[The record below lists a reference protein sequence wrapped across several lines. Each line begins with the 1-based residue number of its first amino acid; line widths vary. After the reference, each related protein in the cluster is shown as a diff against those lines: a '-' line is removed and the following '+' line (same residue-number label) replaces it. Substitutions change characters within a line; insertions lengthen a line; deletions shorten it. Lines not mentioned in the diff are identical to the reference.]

1 MSNGYFKVEMPKNE
15 PVKAYLP
22 GSPERASLKKE
33 LERQSAQVV
42 QVPMIIGGKEVWTER
57 KTKAV
62 MPHDHAHVIA
72 EAASG
77 GEKEL
82 KDAIAAALAA
92 RKAWTE
98 MPMEHRVSIF
108 LKAAD
113 LIAGPMR
120 DKVNAATML
129 GQSKTAYQAEID
141 TCELIDFLRFNVYYL
156 QQIYDRQPNNTPNVW
171 NRIEYR
177 PLEGFVTAISPFNF
191 TSIGANLPTAPA
203 IAGNVVLWK
212 PATTAVLSNYYVM
225 QALMAAGLPAGVI
238 NFVPSR
244 GSDMSKYVLSDPNLA
259 GFHFTGSTEV
269 FSGVYSLVGENIK
282 KYKTYPRLVGETGG
296 KDFIFAHN
304 SADVPG
310 LVAALTRAS
319 YEYQGQKC
327 SAASRAFV
335 PASIWPQV
343 KEGMLAEIEKI
354 KIGDIT
360 DFTNLMGAVID
371 ASAFKTNKEYID
383 YAKASEDAEVICGG
397 YDDSKGYFIYP
408 TLIEAK
414 KPDFKTMVEEI
425 FGPVM
430 TVYVYPDDKLDETL
444 ASCDTATSYGLSGA
458 IFADDREA
466 IVKMEDALKGT
477 AGNFYIND
485 KPTGAVIGQQPFGG
499 ARASGTNDK
508 AGSEINMYRW
518 LSPRT
523 IKELRVSCLDV
534 TYPYMVSSE
543 GSKTGTLC
551 LHIRN
556 CLLSVG
562 SFFELGH

>member
-120 DKVNAATML
+120 YKVNAATML
-129 GQSKTAYQAEID
+129 GQSKTVYQAEID

-397 YDDSKGYFIYP
+397 YDDSKGYFVYP

-444 ASCDTATSYGLSGA
+444 ASCATATSYGLSGA
-458 IFADDREA
+458 IFADDRES
-466 IVKMEDALKGT
+466 IVKMENALKGT

-523 IKELRVSCLDV
+523 IKELRVPCLDV
-534 TYPYMVSSE
+534 TYPYMVE
-543 GSKTGTLC
+543 A
-551 LHIRN
+551 
-556 CLLSVG
+556 
-562 SFFELGH
+562 

>member
-360 DFTNLMGAVID
+360 DFRNLMGAVID

-397 YDDSKGYFIYP
+397 YDDSKGYFIYL

-523 IKELRVSCLDV
+523 IKELRVPCLDV
-534 TYPYMVSSE
+534 TYPYMVE
-543 GSKTGTLC
+543 A
-551 LHIRN
+551 
-556 CLLSVG
+556 
-562 SFFELGH
+562 

>member
-33 LERQSAQVV
+33 LERQFAQVV

-120 DKVNAATML
+120 YKVNAATML
-129 GQSKTAYQAEID
+129 GQSKTVYQAEID

-360 DFTNLMGAVID
+360 DFRNLMGAVID

-523 IKELRVSCLDV
+523 IKELRVPCLDV
-534 TYPYMVSSE
+534 TYPYMVE
-543 GSKTGTLC
+543 A
-551 LHIRN
+551 
-556 CLLSVG
+556 
-562 SFFELGH
+562 

>member
-120 DKVNAATML
+120 YKVNAATML
-129 GQSKTAYQAEID
+129 GQSKTVYQAEID

-397 YDDSKGYFIYP
+397 YDDSKGYFVYP

-485 KPTGAVIGQQPFGG
+485 EPTGAVIGQQPFGG

-523 IKELRVSCLDV
+523 IKELRVPCLDV
-534 TYPYMVSSE
+534 TYPYMVE
-543 GSKTGTLC
+543 A
-551 LHIRN
+551 
-556 CLLSVG
+556 
-562 SFFELGH
+562 

>member
-15 PVKAYLP
+15 SVKAYLP

-354 KIGDIT
+354 KIGDIS
-360 DFTNLMGAVID
+360 DFRNLMGAVID

-523 IKELRVSCLDV
+523 IKELRVPCLDV
-534 TYPYMVSSE
+534 TYPYMVE
-543 GSKTGTLC
+543 A
-551 LHIRN
+551 
-556 CLLSVG
+556 
-562 SFFELGH
+562 

>member
-120 DKVNAATML
+120 YKVNAATML
-129 GQSKTAYQAEID
+129 GQSKTVYQAEID

-310 LVAALTRAS
+310 LVAALSRAS

-360 DFTNLMGAVID
+360 DFRNLMGAVID

-397 YDDSKGYFIYP
+397 YDDSKGYFVYP

-523 IKELRVSCLDV
+523 IKELRVPCLDV
-534 TYPYMVSSE
+534 TYPYMVE
-543 GSKTGTLC
+543 A
-551 LHIRN
+551 
-556 CLLSVG
+556 
-562 SFFELGH
+562 

>member
-120 DKVNAATML
+120 YKVNAATML
-129 GQSKTAYQAEID
+129 GQSKTVYQAEID

-397 YDDSKGYFIYP
+397 YDDSKGYFVYP

-508 AGSEINMYRW
+508 AGSELNMYRW

-523 IKELRVSCLDV
+523 IKELRVPCLDV
-534 TYPYMVSSE
+534 TYPYMVE
-543 GSKTGTLC
+543 A
-551 LHIRN
+551 
-556 CLLSVG
+556 
-562 SFFELGH
+562 

>member
-129 GQSKTAYQAEID
+129 GQSKTVYQAEID

-397 YDDSKGYFIYP
+397 YDDSKGYFVYP

-518 LSPRT
+518 LSTRA
-523 IKELRVSCLDV
+523 IKELRVPCLDV
-534 TYPYMVSSE
+534 TYPYMVE
-543 GSKTGTLC
+543 A
-551 LHIRN
+551 
-556 CLLSVG
+556 
-562 SFFELGH
+562 

>member
-120 DKVNAATML
+120 YKVNAATML

-523 IKELRVSCLDV
+523 IKELRVPCLDV
-534 TYPYMVSSE
+534 TYPYMVE
-543 GSKTGTLC
+543 A
-551 LHIRN
+551 
-556 CLLSVG
+556 
-562 SFFELGH
+562 

>member
-120 DKVNAATML
+120 YKVNAATML
-129 GQSKTAYQAEID
+129 GQSKTVYQAEID

-259 GFHFTGSTEV
+259 GFNFTGSTEV

-397 YDDSKGYFIYP
+397 YDDSKGYFVYP

-523 IKELRVSCLDV
+523 IKELRVPCLDV
-534 TYPYMVSSE
+534 TYPYMVE
-543 GSKTGTLC
+543 A
-551 LHIRN
+551 
-556 CLLSVG
+556 
-562 SFFELGH
+562 

>member
-120 DKVNAATML
+120 YKVNAATML
-129 GQSKTAYQAEID
+129 GQSKTVYQAEID

-383 YAKASEDAEVICGG
+383 YAKASEDADVICGG
-397 YDDSKGYFIYP
+397 YDDSKGYFVYP

-430 TVYVYPDDKLDETL
+430 TIYVYPDDKLDETL

-523 IKELRVSCLDV
+523 IKELRVPCLDV
-534 TYPYMVSSE
+534 TYPYMVE
-543 GSKTGTLC
+543 A
-551 LHIRN
+551 
-556 CLLSVG
+556 
-562 SFFELGH
+562 

>member
-120 DKVNAATML
+120 DKVNVATML
-129 GQSKTAYQAEID
+129 GQSKTVYQAEID

-397 YDDSKGYFIYP
+397 YDDSKGYFVYP

-466 IVKMEDALKGT
+466 IVKMENALKGT

-523 IKELRVSCLDV
+523 IKELRVPCLDV
-534 TYPYMVSSE
+534 TYPYMVE
-543 GSKTGTLC
+543 A
-551 LHIRN
+551 
-556 CLLSVG
+556 
-562 SFFELGH
+562 

>member
-383 YAKASEDAEVICGG
+383 YAKASEDADVICGG

-523 IKELRVSCLDV
+523 IKELRVPCLDV
-534 TYPYMVSSE
+534 TYPYMVE
-543 GSKTGTLC
+543 
-551 LHIRN
+551 
-556 CLLSVG
+556 
-562 SFFELGH
+562 E

>member
-120 DKVNAATML
+120 YKVNAATML
-129 GQSKTAYQAEID
+129 GQSKTVYQAEID

-343 KEGMLAEIEKI
+343 KEGILAEIEKI

-397 YDDSKGYFIYP
+397 YDDSKGYFVYP

-523 IKELRVSCLDV
+523 IKELRVPCLDV
-534 TYPYMVSSE
+534 TYPYMVE
-543 GSKTGTLC
+543 A
-551 LHIRN
+551 
-556 CLLSVG
+556 
-562 SFFELGH
+562 

>member
-33 LERQSAQVV
+33 LEHQSAQVV

-120 DKVNAATML
+120 YKVNAATML
-129 GQSKTAYQAEID
+129 GQSKTVYQAEID

-304 SADVPG
+304 STDVPG

-397 YDDSKGYFIYP
+397 YDDSKGYFVYP

-466 IVKMEDALKGT
+466 IVKMENALKGT

-523 IKELRVSCLDV
+523 IKELRVPCLDV
-534 TYPYMVSSE
+534 TYPYMVE
-543 GSKTGTLC
+543 A
-551 LHIRN
+551 
-556 CLLSVG
+556 
-562 SFFELGH
+562 

>member
-523 IKELRVSCLDV
+523 IKELRVPCLDV
-534 TYPYMVSSE
+534 TYPYMV
-543 GSKTGTLC
+543 
-551 LHIRN
+551 
-556 CLLSVG
+556 
-562 SFFELGH
+562 

>member
-129 GQSKTAYQAEID
+129 GQSKTVYQAEID

-523 IKELRVSCLDV
+523 IKELRVPCLDV
-534 TYPYMVSSE
+534 TYPYMVE
-543 GSKTGTLC
+543 A
-551 LHIRN
+551 
-556 CLLSVG
+556 
-562 SFFELGH
+562 

>member
-77 GEKEL
+77 GEKAL

-360 DFTNLMGAVID
+360 DFRNLMGAVID

-383 YAKASEDAEVICGG
+383 YAKASEDADVICGG

-523 IKELRVSCLDV
+523 IKELRVPCLDV
-534 TYPYMVSSE
+534 TYPYMVE
-543 GSKTGTLC
+543 A
-551 LHIRN
+551 
-556 CLLSVG
+556 
-562 SFFELGH
+562 

>member
-225 QALMAAGLPAGVI
+225 QALMATGLPAGVI

-343 KEGMLAEIEKI
+343 KEGMLAKIEKI

-383 YAKASEDAEVICGG
+383 YAKASEDADVICGG

-523 IKELRVSCLDV
+523 IKELRVPCLDV
-534 TYPYMVSSE
+534 TYPYMVE
-543 GSKTGTLC
+543 A
-551 LHIRN
+551 
-556 CLLSVG
+556 
-562 SFFELGH
+562 

>member
-129 GQSKTAYQAEID
+129 GQSKTVYQAEID

-296 KDFIFAHN
+296 KDFLFAHK

-397 YDDSKGYFIYP
+397 YDDSKGYFVYP

-523 IKELRVSCLDV
+523 IKELRVPCLDV
-534 TYPYMVSSE
+534 TYPYMVE
-543 GSKTGTLC
+543 A
-551 LHIRN
+551 
-556 CLLSVG
+556 
-562 SFFELGH
+562 

>member
-129 GQSKTAYQAEID
+129 GQSKTVYQAEID

-177 PLEGFVTAISPFNF
+177 PLEGFVTAIFPFNF

-335 PASIWPQV
+335 PASIWPKV

-397 YDDSKGYFIYP
+397 YDDSKGYFVYP

-523 IKELRVSCLDV
+523 IKELRVPCLDV
-534 TYPYMVSSE
+534 TYPYMVE
-543 GSKTGTLC
+543 A
-551 LHIRN
+551 
-556 CLLSVG
+556 
-562 SFFELGH
+562 

>member
-82 KDAIAAALAA
+82 KDAIVAALAA

-397 YDDSKGYFIYP
+397 YDDSKGYFVYP

-523 IKELRVSCLDV
+523 IKELRVPCLDV
-534 TYPYMVSSE
+534 TYPYMVE
-543 GSKTGTLC
+543 A
-551 LHIRN
+551 
-556 CLLSVG
+556 
-562 SFFELGH
+562 

>member
-113 LIAGPMR
+113 LIAAPMR

-523 IKELRVSCLDV
+523 IKELRVPCLDV
-534 TYPYMVSSE
+534 TYPYMVE
-543 GSKTGTLC
+543 A
-551 LHIRN
+551 
-556 CLLSVG
+556 
-562 SFFELGH
+562 

>member
-120 DKVNAATML
+120 YKVNAATML
-129 GQSKTAYQAEID
+129 GQSKTVYQAEID

-238 NFVPSR
+238 NFVPRR

-397 YDDSKGYFIYP
+397 YDDSKGYFVYP

-523 IKELRVSCLDV
+523 IKELRVPCLDV
-534 TYPYMVSSE
+534 TYPYMVE
-543 GSKTGTLC
+543 A
-551 LHIRN
+551 
-556 CLLSVG
+556 
-562 SFFELGH
+562 

>member
-397 YDDSKGYFIYP
+397 YDDSKGYFVYP

-414 KPDFKTMVEEI
+414 KPDFETMVEEI

-523 IKELRVSCLDV
+523 IKELRVPCLDV
-534 TYPYMVSSE
+534 TYPYMVE
-543 GSKTGTLC
+543 A
-551 LHIRN
+551 
-556 CLLSVG
+556 
-562 SFFELGH
+562 

>member
-120 DKVNAATML
+120 YKVNAATML
-129 GQSKTAYQAEID
+129 GQSKTVYQAEID

-335 PASIWPQV
+335 PASIWPKV

-397 YDDSKGYFIYP
+397 YDDSKGYFVYP

-430 TVYVYPDDKLDETL
+430 TVYVYPDDILDVTL

-477 AGNFYIND
+477 AGNFFIND

-523 IKELRVSCLDV
+523 IKELRVPCLDV
-534 TYPYMVSSE
+534 TYPYMVE
-543 GSKTGTLC
+543 A
-551 LHIRN
+551 
-556 CLLSVG
+556 
-562 SFFELGH
+562 

>member
-15 PVKAYLP
+15 PVKAYLL

-360 DFTNLMGAVID
+360 DFRNLMGAVID

-414 KPDFKTMVEEI
+414 NPDFKTMVEEI

-523 IKELRVSCLDV
+523 IKELRVPCLDV
-534 TYPYMVSSE
+534 TYPYMVE
-543 GSKTGTLC
+543 A
-551 LHIRN
+551 
-556 CLLSVG
+556 
-562 SFFELGH
+562 

>member
-15 PVKAYLP
+15 LVKAYLP

-42 QVPMIIGGKEVWTER
+42 QVPMIIGGKEVWTGR

-360 DFTNLMGAVID
+360 DFRNLMGAVID

-383 YAKASEDAEVICGG
+383 YAKASEDADVICGG

-523 IKELRVSCLDV
+523 IKELRVPCLDV
-534 TYPYMVSSE
+534 TYPYMVE
-543 GSKTGTLC
+543 A
-551 LHIRN
+551 
-556 CLLSVG
+556 
-562 SFFELGH
+562 

>member
-113 LIAGPMR
+113 LIAGPIR

-129 GQSKTAYQAEID
+129 GQSKTVYQAEID

-304 SADVPG
+304 STDVPG

-397 YDDSKGYFIYP
+397 YDDSKGYFVYP

-523 IKELRVSCLDV
+523 IKELRVPCLDV
-534 TYPYMVSSE
+534 TYPYMVE
-543 GSKTGTLC
+543 A
-551 LHIRN
+551 
-556 CLLSVG
+556 
-562 SFFELGH
+562 

>member
-120 DKVNAATML
+120 YKVNAATML
-129 GQSKTAYQAEID
+129 GQSKTVYQAEID

-397 YDDSKGYFIYP
+397 YDDSKGYFVYP

-466 IVKMEDALKGT
+466 IVKMENALKGT

-523 IKELRVSCLDV
+523 VKELRVPCLDV
-534 TYPYMVSSE
+534 TYPYMVE
-543 GSKTGTLC
+543 A
-551 LHIRN
+551 
-556 CLLSVG
+556 
-562 SFFELGH
+562 

>member
-327 SAASRAFV
+327 SAASRVFV

-360 DFTNLMGAVID
+360 DFRNLMGAVID

-523 IKELRVSCLDV
+523 IKELRVPCLDV
-534 TYPYMVSSE
+534 TYPYMVE
-543 GSKTGTLC
+543 A
-551 LHIRN
+551 
-556 CLLSVG
+556 
-562 SFFELGH
+562 

>member
-120 DKVNAATML
+120 YKVNAATML
-129 GQSKTAYQAEID
+129 GQSKTVYQAEID

-335 PASIWPQV
+335 PASIWLQV

-397 YDDSKGYFIYP
+397 YDDSKGYFVYP

-523 IKELRVSCLDV
+523 IKELRVPCLDV
-534 TYPYMVSSE
+534 TYPYMVE
-543 GSKTGTLC
+543 A
-551 LHIRN
+551 
-556 CLLSVG
+556 
-562 SFFELGH
+562 

>member
-92 RKAWTE
+92 RKAWIE

-129 GQSKTAYQAEID
+129 GQSKTVYQAEID

-383 YAKASEDAEVICGG
+383 YAKASEDADVICGG
-397 YDDSKGYFIYP
+397 YDDSKGYFVYP

-523 IKELRVSCLDV
+523 IKELRVPCLDV
-534 TYPYMVSSE
+534 TYPYMVE
-543 GSKTGTLC
+543 A
-551 LHIRN
+551 
-556 CLLSVG
+556 
-562 SFFELGH
+562 

>member
-360 DFTNLMGAVID
+360 DFRNLMGAVID

-383 YAKASEDAEVICGG
+383 YAKASEDADVICGG

-523 IKELRVSCLDV
+523 IKELRVPCLDV
-534 TYPYMVSSE
+534 TYPYMVE
-543 GSKTGTLC
+543 A
-551 LHIRN
+551 
-556 CLLSVG
+556 
-562 SFFELGH
+562 

>member
-15 PVKAYLP
+15 PVKVYLP

-120 DKVNAATML
+120 YKVNAATML
-129 GQSKTAYQAEID
+129 GQSKTVYQAEID

-397 YDDSKGYFIYP
+397 YDDSKGYFVYP

-523 IKELRVSCLDV
+523 IKELRVPCLDV
-534 TYPYMVSSE
+534 TYPYMVE
-543 GSKTGTLC
+543 A
-551 LHIRN
+551 
-556 CLLSVG
+556 
-562 SFFELGH
+562 

>member
-335 PASIWPQV
+335 PASIWPKV

-371 ASAFKTNKEYID
+371 ASAFKINKEYID
-383 YAKASEDAEVICGG
+383 YAKASEDADVICGG

-523 IKELRVSCLDV
+523 IKELRVPCLDV
-534 TYPYMVSSE
+534 TYPYMVE
-543 GSKTGTLC
+543 A
-551 LHIRN
+551 
-556 CLLSVG
+556 
-562 SFFELGH
+562 

>member
-42 QVPMIIGGKEVWTER
+42 QVPMIIGGKEVWTGR

-177 PLEGFVTAISPFNF
+177 PLEGFVTTISPFNF

-360 DFTNLMGAVID
+360 DFRNLMGAVID

-383 YAKASEDAEVICGG
+383 YAKASEDADVICGG

-523 IKELRVSCLDV
+523 IKELRVPCLDV
-534 TYPYMVSSE
+534 TYPYMVE
-543 GSKTGTLC
+543 A
-551 LHIRN
+551 
-556 CLLSVG
+556 
-562 SFFELGH
+562 

>member
-129 GQSKTAYQAEID
+129 GQSKTVYQAEID

-191 TSIGANLPTAPA
+191 TSIGANLPTAPE

-397 YDDSKGYFIYP
+397 YDDSKGYFVYP

-523 IKELRVSCLDV
+523 IKELRVPCLDV
-534 TYPYMVSSE
+534 TYPYMVE
-543 GSKTGTLC
+543 A
-551 LHIRN
+551 
-556 CLLSVG
+556 
-562 SFFELGH
+562 

>member
-1 MSNGYFKVEMPKNE
+1 M
-15 PVKAYLP
+15 
-22 GSPERASLKKE
+22 
-33 LERQSAQVV
+33 
-42 QVPMIIGGKEVWTER
+42 
-57 KTKAV
+57 
-62 MPHDHAHVIA
+62 
-72 EAASG
+72 
-77 GEKEL
+77 
-82 KDAIAAALAA
+82 
-92 RKAWTE
+92 
-98 MPMEHRVSIF
+98 
-108 LKAAD
+108 
-113 LIAGPMR
+113 
-120 DKVNAATML
+120 
-129 GQSKTAYQAEID
+129 
-141 TCELIDFLRFNVYYL
+141 
-156 QQIYDRQPNNTPNVW
+156 
-171 NRIEYR
+171 
-177 PLEGFVTAISPFNF
+177 
-191 TSIGANLPTAPA
+191 
-203 IAGNVVLWK
+203 
-212 PATTAVLSNYYVM
+212 
-225 QALMAAGLPAGVI
+225 
-238 NFVPSR
+238 
-244 GSDMSKYVLSDPNLA
+244 
-259 GFHFTGSTEV
+259 
-269 FSGVYSLVGENIK
+269 
-282 KYKTYPRLVGETGG
+282 
-296 KDFIFAHN
+296 
-304 SADVPG
+304 
-310 LVAALTRAS
+310 TRAS

-335 PASIWPQV
+335 PASIWPKV

-397 YDDSKGYFIYP
+397 YDDSKGYFVYP

-523 IKELRVSCLDV
+523 IKELRVPCLDV
-534 TYPYMVSSE
+534 TYPYMVE
-543 GSKTGTLC
+543 A
-551 LHIRN
+551 
-556 CLLSVG
+556 
-562 SFFELGH
+562 